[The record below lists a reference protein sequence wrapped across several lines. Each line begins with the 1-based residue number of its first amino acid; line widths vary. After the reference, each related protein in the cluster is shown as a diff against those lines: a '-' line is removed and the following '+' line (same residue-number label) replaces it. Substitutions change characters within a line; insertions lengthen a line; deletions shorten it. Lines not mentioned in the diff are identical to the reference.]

1 MNTKKN
7 LAIGVGVGVGAL
19 VSVLVNRAFDR
30 GIVVQTAAAVV
41 VGFITMGAL
50 TRRWA

>member
-1 MNTKKN
+1 MKAKKN
-7 LAIGVGVGVGAL
+7 LAIGIGVGVLLGA
-19 VSVLVNRAFDR
+19 LVNRAFDP